1 MQNGHFNSASSSV
14 SPGEVSWLATG
25 IKSTTSNSDVTGTAI
40 YLVSASM
47 SFHSS
52 VAAGTYGSTTLGL
65 YPRATELISGGAF
78 VQDVNGQVLDGR
90 DGVQTSGQL
99 VVAAS
104 PSAVAIFVSAPGG
117 VLANLAPLTG
127 SVITYPLSVVQV
139 SDDDRTDMATSAV
152 SFGSSCSTSAASSV
166 LALSGCSVVLGAS
179 QSASQSGV
187 SVSAS

>member
-1 MQNGHFNSASSSV
+1 MRLYFSSSLLQYSSFLQSGHFNSASSSV

-78 VQDVNGQVLDGR
+78 VQDVNGPVLDGR
-90 DGVQTSGQL
+90 DGVQTSG
-99 VVAAS
+99 VVTGDTLTLSIPSPYVIVKMPAS
-104 PSAVAIFVSAPGG
+104 LLPTYGPSIVRCR
-117 VLANLAPLTG
+117 
-127 SVITYPLSVVQV
+127 SVHRIQ
-139 SDDDRTDMATSAV
+139 
-152 SFGSSCSTSAASSV
+152 
-166 LALSGCSVVLGAS
+166 
-179 QSASQSGV
+179 
-187 SVSAS
+187 